1 MAVEELQ
8 QVFKEAE
15 KTKSKIYIKRKDSDG
30 LYEIDALGLQ
40 MMFETLDWYVWY
52 QDIDIHNVTKIDN
65 IAHALLDQ

>member
-1 MAVEELQ
+1 MKNYNK
-8 QVFKEAE
+8 FSKEAE
-15 KTKSKIYIKRKDSDG
+15 KTKSKIYIQRKDLDG

-40 MMFETLDWYVWY
+40 MMFETLDWYVWC

>member
-1 MAVEELQ
+1 MTVEELQ

>member
-1 MAVEELQ
+1 MTVEELQ

-15 KTKSKIYIKRKDSDG
+15 KTKSKIYIKRKDLDG

-65 IAHALLDQ
+65 IAYALLDQ

>member
-1 MAVEELQ
+1 MTVEELQ

-65 IAHALLDQ
+65 IAHALLGQ

>member
-1 MAVEELQ
+1 MTVEELQ

-15 KTKSKIYIKRKDSDG
+15 KTKSKIYIKRKDLDG

-40 MMFETLDWYVWY
+40 MMFETLDWYVWC

-65 IAHALLDQ
+65 IAYALLDQ

>member
-1 MAVEELQ
+1 MTVEELQ

-65 IAHALLDQ
+65 IAYALLDQ

>member
-1 MAVEELQ
+1 MTVEELQ

-15 KTKSKIYIKRKDSDG
+15 KTKSKIYIKRKDSDS

-65 IAHALLDQ
+65 IAYALLDQ

>member
-1 MAVEELQ
+1 MTVEELQ

-30 LYEIDALGLQ
+30 LYEVDALGLQ

-65 IAHALLDQ
+65 IAYALLDQ